1 MPIREDQLNGRIAT
15 VIRDSVG
22 GLQWTVMEETEGTL
36 SSSQKRPDILI
47 KRPDPEPPIVLEN
60 EYNLANVEADCL
72 NKLGQTLTPE
82 NGGQTIRVVVGIH
95 SPQALRNAANGDE
108 ATEMLRNGHE
118 LRYAVY
124 TGTPEKYERF
134 PQNGLIAGD
143 IRNLVEFIKPAA
155 EPEEIIKAAADA
167 LAEGASASA
176 TALLSGRESSEY
188 GPKMA
193 SELRQPWPTAPTG
206 NRIRDAANGE
216 ARRQTANMA
225 ATIIINALAY
235 QQILDGHKG
244 IKGLA
249 RLREDAPN
257 KLLSKDSVVAEF
269 DHILDINFWPIF
281 YIAKQLLLQIPARAA
296 GGILE
301 DMAQTA
307 DSILPAMRHSDVA
320 GTLFQRLIADRKTL
334 KAYYTEPAATTL
346 MAHLAIPE
354 DLDWGDPE
362 TVKKYS
368 VADYAC
374 GSGGIMLAAY
384 QRARDLHRVRGGDP
398 DKLHAHMM
406 RECLTACD
414 IMPAGVHLTA
424 SLLSSVAPTAPYD
437 ATRCILFEFGPKFM
451 TDSDGQIVTGEAGNP
466 IKERDGKGA
475 PIVHIGSI
483 DLLSLKE
490 DLLQPVMPTGERT
503 ALGSQEESLAINKV
517 RIAPISQSLVAM
529 NPPFTSPTKHSPR
542 DSGHVDPA
550 NPAFAAF
557 QTDGEDQ
564 KAMKALERKLGK
576 NTISDGN
583 AGLGT
588 TFAAIADNMVK
599 SGGHVALILP
609 TSAMMGGSYD
619 AGKGQAY
626 SWQKLRNLLYERY
639 DQIVVVS
646 VAQPDARDSAFSADS
661 NFADCII
668 VARRFRGAPPA
679 IRGAHFVNLKRLPKT
694 KLEGQ
699 ETARAI
705 KAAVSRTPKLN
716 DVSAVKIGDDE
727 IGFVYHDSVQLNRRW
742 NAVRIA
748 EPTLLPR
755 AQKLASGELHLPRTS
770 EPRVLP
776 ITTIGEIAELGPIAR
791 DIAESNRGP
800 FAKNMGCKSTDE
812 YPMLWNHAPV
822 GKNRKDHLQ
831 NAMLTAPDSHGV
843 PRPNKL
849 GEAVEM
855 WDANATHLHLNAI
868 LYFAGNPTAAAFTE
882 KKSLGGRAWP
892 TLKLA
897 SVDLEKALCVWLNS
911 TLGIIGYWLESNRN
925 QPGRAATST
934 TACVDMPALDVV
946 NLAPARLSAAVKI
959 FDDLKNKVML
969 PPNEAWRDPVRQ
981 ELDARLFTEVLG
993 LDDAD
998 VERFETFRNQWCA
1011 EPSVTGTKGTGP
1023 K

>member
-1 MPIREDQLNGRIAT
+1 MSIREDQLNGRIAT
-15 VIRDSVG
+15 VIRDSVS

-47 KRPDPEPPIVLEN
+47 KRPYPEPPIVLEN
-60 EYNLANVEADCL
+60 EYSLANVEGDCL

-95 SPQALRNAANGDE
+95 SPKRLRDAANGDE
-108 ATEMLRNGHE
+108 ATELLRNGQE
-118 LRYAVY
+118 LKYAVY
-124 TGTPEKYERF
+124 TGDPENYERF
-134 PQNGLIAGD
+134 PRNGLITGD

-155 EPEEIIKAAADA
+155 EPEDIIKAAADV
-167 LAEGASASA
+167 LADGASVAA
-176 TALLSGRESSEY
+176 TAMLSDRAASEY
-188 GPKMA
+188 GPKIA
-193 SELRQPWPTAPTG
+193 EKLRQPWPAAPTD
-206 NRIRDAANGE
+206 NPIQAAADME
-216 ARRQTANMA
+216 ACRQTANMA
-225 ATIIINALAY
+225 ATIIINALSY

-249 RLREDAPN
+249 QLREDAPG
-257 KLLSKDSVVAEF
+257 KRLAKDSVVAEF
-269 DHILDINFWPIF
+269 DHILSINFWPIF
-281 YIAKQLLLQIPARAA
+281 HIAKELLLQIPARAA
-296 GGILE
+296 QNILE
-301 DMAQTA
+301 NMAATA
-307 DSILPAMRHSDVA
+307 DAILPAIRHSDIA

-374 GSGGIMLAAY
+374 GSGGIMLASY
-384 QRARDLHRVRGGDP
+384 QRVRDLHRVHGGDP
-398 DKLHAHMM
+398 DELHAHMM
-406 RECLTACD
+406 SECLTACD

-424 SLLSSVAPTAPYD
+424 SLLSSVAPTVPYD
-437 ATRCILFEFGPKFM
+437 KTRCILFPFGAQFR
-451 TDSDGQIVTGEAGNP
+451 TDSNGQIITDEDGNP
-466 IKERDGKGA
+466 IKETDGKGK
-475 PIVHIGSI
+475 PVVHVGSI
-483 DLLSLKE
+483 ALLSVKE
-490 DLLQPVMPTGERT
+490 EVHQLVMPPDEQA
-503 ALGSQEESLAINKV
+503 ALGAQAESRAIEV
-517 RIAPISQSLVAM
+517 PIQPISQSLVAM

-542 DSGHVDPA
+542 ASGHVDPA

-557 QTDGEDQ
+557 GTDSEDQ
-564 KAMKALERKLGK
+564 KAMKALERKLGR

-599 SGGHVALILP
+599 SGGRIALILP

-619 AGKGQAY
+619 VGKRQAY
-626 SWQKLRNLLYERY
+626 SWQKLRNLICEYY
-639 DQIVVVS
+639 DQTVVVS
-646 VAQPDARDSAFSADS
+646 IAQPEPKESAFSADS
-661 NFADCII
+661 NFADCILI
-668 VARRFRGAPPA
+668 ARRFRELPA
-679 IRGAHFVNLKRLPKT
+679 ARSAHFVNLKRLPKT

-699 ETARAI
+699 EMARAV
-705 KAAVSRTPKLN
+705 KAAISQTPKLN
-716 DVSAVKIGDDE
+716 ESAAVKIGDDE
-727 IGFVYHDSVQLNRRW
+727 IGFVYHDAVQANRRW
-742 NAVRIA
+742 GAVRIA
-748 EPTLLPR
+748 EPSLLPR
-755 AQKLASGELHLPRTS
+755 AKALASGKLILPRTS
-770 EPRVLP
+770 SPRDLP
-776 ITTIGEIAELGPIAR
+776 VTTIGEIGELGPIAR
-791 DIAESNRGP
+791 DITESNRGP
-800 FAKNMGCKSTDE
+800 FAKNAGCKSTDE
-812 YPMLWNHAPV
+812 YPILWNHAPV
-822 GKNRKDHLQ
+822 GKNRQDHLQ
-831 NAMLTAPDSHGV
+831 NTMLTAPDSHGV
-843 PRPNKL
+843 PKRNKL
-849 GEAVEM
+849 QKAVEL
-855 WDANATHLHLNAI
+855 WDGSAAHLHINVILHFNA
-868 LYFAGNPTAAAFTE
+868 NPTAAAFTE

-892 TLKLA
+892 TLRLA

-959 FDDLKNKVML
+959 FDNLKDKVML

-993 LDDAD
+993 LDESD

-1023 K
+1023 R

>member
-47 KRPDPEPPIVLEN
+47 MRPDPEPPIVLEN

-95 SPQALRNAANGDE
+95 SPRRLRDAANGDD
-108 ATEMLRNGHE
+108 ATELLRNGQE
-118 LRYAVY
+118 LQYAVY

-134 PQNGLIAGD
+134 PQKGLIAGD

-155 EPEEIIKAAADA
+155 EPEEIIKAAADI
-167 LAEGASASA
+167 LADGASA
-176 TALLSGRESSEY
+176 TAASLLSGRESSEY

-193 SELRQPWPTAPTG
+193 SELRQPWPTAPTDD
-206 NRIRDAANGE
+206 RDTAAANGE

-249 RLREDAPN
+249 QLREDAPN

-296 GGILE
+296 AGILE

-307 DSILPAMRHSDVA
+307 DAILPAMRHNDVA
-320 GTLFQRLIADRKTL
+320 GTLFQRLIADRETL
-334 KAYYTEPAATTL
+334 KAYYTKPAGTTL

-354 DLDWGDPE
+354 NLDWGDPE

-384 QRARDLHRVRGGDP
+384 QRARDLHRVHGGDP

-406 RECLTACD
+406 QECLTACD
-414 IMPAGVHLTA
+414 IMPSGVHLTA
-424 SLLSSVAPTAPYD
+424 SLLSSVAPTTPYD
-437 ATRCILFEFGPKFM
+437 ATRCILFEFGPKWGV
-451 TDSDGQIVTGEAGNP
+451 DADGNP
-466 IKERDGKGA
+466 IKERDGKGK
-475 PIVHIGSI
+475 PIVRIGSI

-490 DLLQPVMPTGERT
+490 DYLQPVMPTGERI
-503 ALGSQEESLAINKV
+503 ALGAQKESLAIDKV
-517 RIAPISQSLVAM
+517 RIAPMSQSLVAM

-542 DSGHVDPA
+542 ASGHVDPA

-557 QTDGEDQ
+557 QTDAEDQ

-599 SGGHVALILP
+599 SGGHIALILP

-619 AGKGQAY
+619 AGKRQVY
-626 SWQKLRNLLYERY
+626 SWQKLRNHLYERY

-646 VAQPDARDSAFSADS
+646 VAQPNPKDAAFSADS
-661 NFADCII
+661 NLADCII
-668 VARRFRGAPPA
+668 VARRFWGNPPA
-679 IRGAHFVNLKRLPKT
+679 VRSSHFVNLKRLPKT

-699 ETARAI
+699 EMARAI
-705 KAAVSRTPKLN
+705 KSAVSQAPKLN

-727 IGFVYHDSVQLNRRW
+727 IGFVYHDAVQVNRRW
-742 NAVRIA
+742 VAIRIA
-748 EPTLLPR
+748 EPPSLLR
-755 AQKLASGELHLPRTS
+755 AKALASGELLLPRARN
-770 EPRVLP
+770 PRDLP

-800 FAKNMGCKSTDE
+800 FAKNAGCKSTDE
-812 YPMLWNHAPV
+812 YPILWNHAPV

-843 PRPNKL
+843 PKPNKL
-849 GEAVEM
+849 QDAVEL

-868 LYFAGNPTAAAFTE
+868 LHFNANPTAAAFTE

-969 PPNEAWRDPVRQ
+969 PPNEAWCDPVRQ

-993 LDDAD
+993 LDEAD